1 MKLRIRMTVKEL
13 MKLAG
18 ENIAGGAM
26 SESLRDQE
34 VTIRTPHDL
43 SYYGEDEIS
52 LEWTD
57 KDNIQPT

>member
-1 MKLRIRMTVKEL
+1 

-57 KDNIQPT
+57 KDNTQPTQTLRG